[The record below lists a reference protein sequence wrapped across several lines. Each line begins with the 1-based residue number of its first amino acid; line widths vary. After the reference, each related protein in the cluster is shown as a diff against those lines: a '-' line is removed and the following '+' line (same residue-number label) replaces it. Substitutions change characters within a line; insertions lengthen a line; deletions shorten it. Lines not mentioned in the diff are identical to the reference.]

1 MGLPLGPLLANVF
14 VISLEDNTLPKLEL
28 YLCNWKRYVDDT
40 FVYILP
46 DKIDMILLV
55 KFIPS
60 KHKIYIPIRIIQ
72 WASVLKMYLQEE
84 PLIPEWKHP
93 FIGKQPVRILT

>member
-1 MGLPLGPLLANVF
+1 MGLPLGPLLANIF

-28 YLCNWKRYVDDT
+28 YLCTWTRYVDDT
-40 FVYILP
+40 FAYILP

-72 WASVLKMYLQEE
+72 
-84 PLIPEWKHP
+84 
-93 FIGKQPVRILT
+93 